1 VTRRAATLATAVA
14 VSCANAFAA
23 ERTTDDGAFTV
34 EQAAR
39 GKLVY
44 DEHCVACHQADYY
57 VQKLLVWQG
66 ASVGELFGALSATM
80 PSANPGSLSS
90 AQYLDVLAYIFSV
103 TGSPAGDRELALT
116 NMDAIAI
123 VARPADVP

>member
-1 VTRRAATLATAVA
+1 
-14 VSCANAFAA
+14 
-23 ERTTDDGAFTV
+23 
-34 EQAAR
+34 
-39 GKLVY
+39 
-44 DEHCVACHQADYY
+44 
-57 VQKLLVWQG
+57 
-66 ASVGELFGALSATM
+66 M